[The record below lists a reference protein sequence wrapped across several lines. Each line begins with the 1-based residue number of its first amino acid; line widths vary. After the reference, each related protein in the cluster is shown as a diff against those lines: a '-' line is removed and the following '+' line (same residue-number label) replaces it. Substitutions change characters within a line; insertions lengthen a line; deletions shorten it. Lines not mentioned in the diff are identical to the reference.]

1 MTCTE
6 CLSTL
11 ATASLREMA
20 PDSAVMAHCQ
30 TCPDCARVTTM
41 VRDKEYEAATILN
54 SLPPV
59 GNPISVAETAMRV
72 ARRRRIGSIGVMA
85 SGAALVVTIW
95 IVAATTVIPALNRSD
110 LRLASVLHTETI
122 QLSCLSPQQAGDLI
136 NPYVRSHGSTY
147 YVPSSG
153 LSAITVRATSGEL
166 AKARNLI
173 HEFENNPGAACHPDF
188 GAEAMLEA
196 LKAQARASSQL
207 APEGT
212 PPAPK
217 KK

>member
-1 MTCTE
+1 MTCNE
-6 CLSTL
+6 CLSML

-20 PDSAVMAHCQ
+20 PDSAVMAHCE
-30 TCPDCARVTTM
+30 TCPDCARVTTL
-41 VRDKEYEAATILN
+41 VRDKEYEAATFLN
-54 SLPPV
+54 ALPPDS
-59 GNPISVAETAMRV
+59 NPVSVAEIAVRM
-72 ARRRRIGSIGVMA
+72 AHRRRIGRIAVMA
-85 SGAALVVTIW
+85 TGAALVVTIW

-136 NPYVRSHGSTY
+136 NPYVRSHGSAY

-166 AKARNLI
+166 RKARSLI
-173 HEFENNPGAACHPDF
+173 HEFDNNPGAACVPVFGATPDF
-188 GAEAMLEA
+188 AR
-196 LKAQARASSQL
+196 LKAQSQ
-207 APEGT
+207 AAAQVSPEGT
-212 PPAPK
+212 PAAPK